1 MKTILVVDDK
11 SDIVELVKN
20 RLEAN
25 NYKVLSACDGKQGIQ
40 QARQHKPDLIV
51 MDIMMP
57 NVSGGE
63 AVKVLKSDM
72 TTKHI
77 PVIFLTAAASSVPEG
92 QDPARVYVD
101 GHFYPAL
108 GKPFKP
114 EQLLSEIHKLIGNN
128 NSD

>member
-25 NYKVLSACDGKQGIQ
+25 HYMVIVASDGNEGIKQAQ
-40 QARQHKPDLIV
+40 QHRPDLIV

-57 NVSGGE
+57 NMSGGE
-63 AVKVLKSDM
+63 AVKVLKSDAA
-72 TTKHI
+72 TQHI
-77 PVIFLTAAASSVPEG
+77 PVIFLTAVGSSVREG
-92 QDPARVYVD
+92 EEPGRVYVD
-101 GHFYPAL
+101 GQFFPAI

-114 EQLLSEIHKLIGNN
+114 EKLLSEIKKLVGN
-128 NSD
+128 